1 MLFVVL
7 GRVKDSSDPVERNT
21 RRVEWQYPEG
31 VNVIGEY
38 WLEHGDPRLVTVVET
53 DDVQALFAATSEWED
68 HFNFTIVPAVTAEQ
82 GVEMIR
88 ARMEA
93 MATV

>member
-21 RRVEWQYPEG
+21 RRVDWQYPEG

-82 GVEMIR
+82 GIEMIR
-88 ARMEA
+88 SRMEA
-93 MATV
+93 MAAV